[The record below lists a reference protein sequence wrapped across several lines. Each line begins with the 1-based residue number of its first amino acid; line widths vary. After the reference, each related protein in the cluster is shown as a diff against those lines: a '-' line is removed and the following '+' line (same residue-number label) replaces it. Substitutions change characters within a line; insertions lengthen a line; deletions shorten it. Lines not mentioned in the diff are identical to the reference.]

1 MEKTKRRIIVVLA
14 GIALSLIVLEV
25 ALRIVGSIYAHLS
38 ESDKVLN
45 RDSRNTILCIGDS
58 VTFGLGAPTELSYPA
73 QLQKMLDKSD
83 PEAKFI
89 VINRGRPGQN
99 SAQLLTRLERYLR
112 DFKPKIVTILIGAQ
126 NHANYFG
133 YRNYLEK
140 AHNQERGFF
149 LSLHDSLDRIRI
161 YKFFRLIVRSETN
174 TIQATTKPPSRQ
186 PPSQPDLEHYP
197 DEQKPAQGLYT
208 NEVEE
213 NNPPTSECVTGMQYK
228 LKGDYDKALESILG
242 VVEKQEVESE
252 CYYIAGSIYRERQQ
266 YEEAVTWFK
275 KGIERDP
282 AQFRNYEGIGKS
294 YLDQNQLKE
303 AIFWFKKGF
312 ENARYDTL
320 HELCYVGINVAF
332 EDAGDNRGAA
342 EFFEKETKR
351 KPVVNDYLHTLA
363 GDYLLMVKNKGI
375 DTAVHKWIQA
385 DIEQILDLCGQYN
398 AKAVLQNYPYEPMIE
413 HVYKRVARR
422 RNVPFVDHQVTFEKF
437 IKDGMRSEEYFI
449 PDGHP
454 NAKGYHL
461 MANNLWKVLQE
472 QVN

>member
-38 ESDKVLN
+38 ESDIVLD
-45 RDSRNTILCIGDS
+45 RDGRNIILCIGDS
-58 VTFGLGAPTELSYPA
+58 VTFGIGAPVGFSYPA
-73 QLQKMLDKSD
+73 QLQKMLNESD
-83 PEAKFI
+83 PKSKFT
-89 VINRGRPGQN
+89 VINRGRPAQN
-99 SAQLLTRLERYLR
+99 STQTLLRLERYLQE
-112 DFKPKIVTILIGAQ
+112 FKPDIVTILIGAQ
-126 NHANYFG
+126 NKSNYFG
-133 YRNYLEK
+133 YRDYLEK

-174 TIQATTKPPSRQ
+174 TIQATPNAAFMQQGNRPNLE
-186 PPSQPDLEHYP
+186 DLP
-197 DEQKPAQGLYT
+197 DEITPSPGIYPNKR
-208 NEVEE
+208 EE
-213 NNPPTSECVTGMQYK
+213 NNTPTPDCVTGIQYK
-228 LKGDYDKALESILG
+228 RNGDYDKALESILG

-275 KGIERDP
+275 KGIERDL

-332 EDAGDNRGAA
+332 EDVGDNRGAA

-398 AKAVLQNYPYEPMIE
+398 AKTVLQNYPDKPLIE